1 MSLLWVRQFTLRQR
15 VAAEISDKA
24 RGSIRVLIQQ
34 MADDQGFLQAW
45 NLMAPDGRSRLCPVD
60 SHAWTASLSVKLT
73 CSMLKYTLVV
83 QKTLGYFTHRVYI
96 LRVQKMS
103 QQVFL
108 RDAMRRLN
116 FTRDALAQRIGVS
129 RRALDSWLLPDDS
142 AEMRKMPDIAQRFV
156 LEILKGVQVS
166 TQGVDLT
173 PAGNEEKARHLLS
186 IDIYTRESVEEL
198 LRIADMMQP
207 VARRQKTTR
216 VLEGAVLANLF
227 FEASTRTR
235 ISFSSAFA
243 RLGGAVC
250 DTTGFTFSSMVKGES
265 IADTSRVISGYADII
280 VVRHPE
286 LGAVNEFASATHV
299 PVINAGD
306 GPGEHPSQAL
316 LDLYT
321 IQREFSRLNK
331 LVDGAHIAF
340 VGDLKYGRTVHSLS
354 KLLALYRNLKF
365 TFISPTTLALPEHLL
380 HHLARN
386 GHQIE
391 QTQDLA
397 HGLKG
402 ADVVYATRI
411 QKERFAEQEMV
422 EGYCANLQVN
432 QVMVNAVCGGNTLIM
447 HPLPRD
453 SRPDANDLSIDL
465 NLDSRLAIFKQT
477 DNGIAVRMA
486 IFATLLGVQDQVSR
500 SLRDVGWRVP
510 IFLGPDEAV
519 PYQEQ

>member
-1 MSLLWVRQFTLRQR
+1 
-15 VAAEISDKA
+15 
-24 RGSIRVLIQQ
+24 
-34 MADDQGFLQAW
+34 
-45 NLMAPDGRSRLCPVD
+45 
-60 SHAWTASLSVKLT
+60 
-73 CSMLKYTLVV
+73 
-83 QKTLGYFTHRVYI
+83 
-96 LRVQKMS
+96 MS

-129 RRALDSWLLPDDS
+129 RRALDSWLLPDES
-142 AEMRKMPDIAQRFV
+142 AEMRKMPEIVQRFV
-156 LEILKGVQVS
+156 LEILKSVS
-166 TQGVDLT
+166 VVTHSVHS
-173 PAGNEEKARHLLS
+173 ASVGNGEQARHLLS
-186 IDIYTRESVEEL
+186 VDTYTRESVEEL

-235 ISFSSAFA
+235 LSFSAAFA
-243 RLGGAVC
+243 RLGGSVC
-250 DTTGFTFSSMVKGES
+250 DTTGFTFSSMAKGES
-265 IADTSRVISGYADII
+265 IADTSRVISGYADVI

-286 LGAVNEFASATHV
+286 LGAVTEFANATHV

-321 IQREFSRLNK
+321 IQREFSRLDK

-354 KLLALYRNLKF
+354 KLLSLYRNLKF
-365 TFISPTTLALPEHLL
+365 TLISPTSLTLPEHLV
-380 HHLARN
+380 HHIARN
-386 GHQIE
+386 GHSIE

-397 HGLKG
+397 NGLKG

-411 QKERFAEQEMV
+411 QKERFAEQERG
-422 EGYCANLQVN
+422 EGYSASLQVN
-432 QVMVNAVCGGNTLIM
+432 QAMVNAVCGANTLIM

-453 SRPDANDLSIDL
+453 SHPNANDLSIDL
-465 NLDSRLAIFKQT
+465 NLDPRLAIFKQT

-486 IFATLLGVQDQVSR
+486 IFATLLGVQDQIQH

-510 IFLGPDEAV
+510 VFLGPDETV